1 MLFAQFI
8 LNSVEIFF
16 IQCAQY
22 ILLPVSMYES
32 RTSPLHIA
40 TFSSDQFYATL
51 NEHRTLLFPS
61 YAPVISNPRSDPP
74 PHHHH
79 PLRNTRGKP
88 GIFTS
93 FLTRFRFPGSQGIHR
108 FFTALLYRMRWLSG
122 GIGGDFTHSSRLLL
136 EDWVQSCKF
145 TVLPMWQTE
154 W

>member
-1 MLFAQFI
+1 MFAQFI

-22 ILLPVSMYES
+22 ILLPASMYES

-51 NEHRTLLFPS
+51 NEHRTLLSPS

-74 PHHHH
+74 PH

-88 GIFTS
+88 GVFTA
-93 FLTRFRFPGSQGIHR
+93 FLTRFRFPGSQGIHLFSR
-108 FFTALLYRMRWLSG
+108 LCSWYRMRGLSG
-122 GIGGDFTHSSRLLL
+122 GIGGDFTHNSRLLL

-145 TVLPMWQTE
+145 TILPMWQTE

>member
-74 PHHHH
+74 P
-79 PLRNTRGKP
+79 PPPPPIEKYP
-88 GIFTS
+88 GQT
-93 FLTRFRFPGSQGIHR
+93 
-108 FFTALLYRMRWLSG
+108 
-122 GIGGDFTHSSRLLL
+122 GDFHVVFNSI
-136 EDWVQSCKF
+136 
-145 TVLPMWQTE
+145 
-154 W
+154 

>member
-1 MLFAQFI
+1 MWVIYHVSTYISFEFYLILFAQFI

-51 NEHRTLLFPS
+51 NEHRTLLSPS
-61 YAPVISNPRSDPP
+61 YAPIISNPRSDPP
-74 PHHHH
+74 PLPH

-88 GIFTS
+88 GVFTS
-93 FLTRFRFPGSQGIHR
+93 FLTRFRFPGSQGIHL
-108 FFTALLYRMRWLSG
+108 F
-122 GIGGDFTHSSRLLL
+122 SRLCYI
-136 EDWVQSCKF
+136 ECGG
-145 TVLPMWQTE
+145 
-154 W
+154 

>member
-61 YAPVISNPRSDPP
+61 YAPVISNPRSPP
-74 PHHHH
+74 TPTTTTNWEI
-79 PLRNTRGKP
+79 PGANRG
-88 GIFTS
+88 FS
-93 FLTRFRFPGSQGIHR
+93 RRF
-108 FFTALLYRMRWLSG
+108 
-122 GIGGDFTHSSRLLL
+122 
-136 EDWVQSCKF
+136 
-145 TVLPMWQTE
+145 
-154 W
+154 